1 MDEQTLKE
9 SATLVAT
16 ITQSAGIT
24 PEGVLAIG
32 ALVMALTQITLRSIP
47 GDHDEHAPLFA
58 ILWSCVGAGL
68 WIYSQPNWPPQRTD
82 YFSIGVA
89 LAGIILTAMG
99 TKGAAMMATKTL
111 SRTARKAL
119 AEARAR
125 GEDTTPP
132 ELTPVRVPSG
142 DRRVVTPVA
151 DPTTP
156 AEADDEVRIE
166 RLIERAEATREKR
179 G

>member
-1 MDEQTLKE
+1 VDPQTLKE
-9 SATLVAT
+9 SSTLVAT

-47 GDHDEHAPLFA
+47 GDHDEYAPLFA

-82 YFSIGVA
+82 MFSIAVA

-99 TKGAAMMATKTL
+99 AKGAAVMTTKTL
-111 SRTARKAL
+111 SLGARKEI
-119 AEARAR
+119 AEARER
-125 GEDTTPP
+125 GEDVTPP
-132 ELTPVRVPSG
+132 ALDPVAVPAG
-142 DRRVVTPVA
+142 DRQMVAPVA
-151 DPTTP
+151 DPAP
-156 AEADDEVRIE
+156 PRG
-166 RLIERAEATREKR
+166 RTR